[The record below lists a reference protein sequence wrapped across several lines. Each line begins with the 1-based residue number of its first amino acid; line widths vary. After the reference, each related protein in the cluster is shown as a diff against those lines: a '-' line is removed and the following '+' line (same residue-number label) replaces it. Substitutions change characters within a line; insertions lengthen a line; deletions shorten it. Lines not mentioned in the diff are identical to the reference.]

1 MGRQLVIALRATVV
15 TLVLTG
21 LLYPLAMT
29 GVAQALFHGRANGSL
44 VRDEKG
50 NVVGSELIGQ
60 SFTWPAYLQ
69 SRPSAAGNNGYDAT
83 SSSGSNLGPTSKK
96 LRDRV
101 AGDVD
106 RLHKDNPE
114 APLPVPTEL
123 VTTSASGLD
132 PDLSPA
138 AALWQVPRIAKARQ
152 VSLDRIRQVI
162 ESRVQGRDLVVF
174 GEPRVNV
181 LAVNL
186 ALDQQFG
193 KPAAPPAPPAAPS
206 AAAAPAPPS
215 APAPA
220 GSQALAIPK

>member
-1 MGRQLVIALRATVV
+1 MRNELGINCFVALRVTLV

-21 LLYPLAMT
+21 LVYPLAMT
-29 GVAQALFHGRANGSL
+29 GVAQALFHDRANGSL

-50 NVVGSELIGQ
+50 AVVGSELIGQ
-60 SFTWPAYLQ
+60 AFAMPAYLQ
-69 SRPSAAGNNGYDAT
+69 GRPSAAGNGYDAT
-83 SSSGSNLGPTSKK
+83 ASSGSNLGPTSKK

-101 AGDVD
+101 VADVD
-106 RLHKDNPE
+106 RLHKENPD
-114 APLPVPTEL
+114 APLPVPAEL

-132 PDLSPA
+132 PDLAPV

-152 VSLDRIRQVI
+152 LDPERVRAVI
-162 ESRVQGRDLVVF
+162 ESRVQGRDLGVF

-193 KPAAPPAPPAAPS
+193 RPMPKPAAPT
-206 AAAAPAPPS
+206 
-215 APAPA
+215 
-220 GSQALAIPK
+220 ALAK

>member
-1 MGRQLVIALRATVV
+1 MRKEIVIALRVTLV

-29 GVAQALFHGRANGSL
+29 GVAQALFHDRANGSL
-44 VRDEKG
+44 AHDEKG
-50 NVVGSELIGQ
+50 AVVGSELIGQ
-60 SFTWPAYLQ
+60 AFALPAYLQ
-69 SRPSAAGNNGYDAT
+69 GRPSAAGNGYDAT
-83 SSSGSNLGPTSKK
+83 ASSGSNLGPTSKK

-101 AGDVD
+101 AADVD
-106 RLHKDNPE
+106 RLRKDNPE
-114 APLPVPTEL
+114 APMPVPADL

-138 AALWQVPRIAKARQ
+138 AAYWQVPRIAKARQ
-152 VSLDRIRQVI
+152 IDPERVRAVI
-162 ESRVQGRDLVVF
+162 ESRVQGRDLGVF

-193 KPAAPPAPPAAPS
+193 RPVRPPGGATAS
-206 AAAAPAPPS
+206 A
-215 APAPA
+215 
-220 GSQALAIPK
+220 K

>member
-1 MGRQLVIALRATVV
+1 MGRQIMIALRATVV

-21 LLYPLAMT
+21 ILYPLAMT
-29 GVAQALFHGRANGSL
+29 GVAQAVFGGRANGSL
-44 VRDEKG
+44 VKDEKG

-60 SFTWPAYLQ
+60 AFSWPAYLQ
-69 SRPSAAGNNGYDAT
+69 PRPSAAGNNGYDAT

-101 AGDVD
+101 TGDVD
-106 RLHKDNPE
+106 RLHKDNPD
-114 APLPVPTEL
+114 APLPVPAEL

-138 AALWQVPRIAKARQ
+138 AALWQAPRIAKARQ
-152 VSLDRIRQVI
+152 VSADRVRDLI
-162 ESRVQGRDLVVF
+162 ESRVQGRDLGVF

-193 KPAAPPAPPAAPS
+193 KPTPPPAPPAAPS
-206 AAAAPAPPS
+206 AAA
-215 APAPA
+215 PAPA
-220 GSQALAIPK
+220 VPPTAQAAALPSK